1 MKKSMPIL
9 LILLVFVCLSGCG
22 KLSNEEKTSEDDN
35 KVNTRSSASMPA
47 GDGEADQGSGA
58 EDQVANA
65 ENQNQPAKAISGLGP
80 TVTGGAQLVEEYSDK
95 VYFEGP
101 CWDPVTGKLY
111 FVAWGEP
118 KQLRRL
124 DGSGQAIVWM
134 DQTEGINGTF
144 ISSTGRMITAEVVAH
159 KICSYRIT
167 PDGPADAKVLAFDET
182 LNQPNDL
189 CQSPSGHIYF
199 TDPNWKNYK
208 TSGVYNLSPDGTLT
222 KVVDDMTAPNGI
234 ICSLDGKILYVG
246 DSVQKHWKAF
256 VIKPD
261 GLLGQGR
268 VFFDPETENRKDPD
282 GMTIDENGSL
292 YFTGRGGIWI
302 VSAEAELLGFIPV
315 PEFCSNATFGG
326 PDGKTLFITC
336 QDKVYSLAMAVRG
349 GSWAKTNQ

>member
-1 MKKSMPIL
+1 MKKSMSAL
-9 LILLVFVCLSGCG
+9 VILLVLVCLSGCG
-22 KLSNEEKTSEDDN
+22 KLSNEEKTSDDDN
-35 KVNTRSSASMPA
+35 KVNIRSSANIPA
-47 GDGEADQGSGA
+47 GNDEANQVPGV
-58 EDQVANA
+58 EDQVAGA
-65 ENQNQPAKAISGLGP
+65 ENQRQSTQTTPGLGP
-80 TVTGGAQLVEEYSDK
+80 TVAGGAQLVEEYSDK

-101 CWDPVTGKLY
+101 SWDPVTGKLY

-124 DGSGQAIVWM
+124 DSLGQATVWV

-144 ISSTGRMITAEVVAH
+144 ISNTGRMITAEVFAH

-167 PDGPADAKVLAFDET
+167 PDGPDDTKVLAFDET

-199 TDPNWKNYK
+199 TDPDWKNHK
-208 TSGVYNLSPDGTLT
+208 TSGVYHLSPDGTLT

-234 ICSLDGKILYVG
+234 ICSLDGKTLYVG

-256 VIKPD
+256 AIQPD

-282 GMTIDENGSL
+282 GMTIDENGNL

-302 VSAEAELLGFIPV
+302 VSAEAKLLGFIPV
-315 PEFCSNATFGG
+315 PEFCSNVTFGG
-326 PDGKTLFITC
+326 PDGKILFITC

-349 GSWAKTNQ
+349 GSWEKTNQ